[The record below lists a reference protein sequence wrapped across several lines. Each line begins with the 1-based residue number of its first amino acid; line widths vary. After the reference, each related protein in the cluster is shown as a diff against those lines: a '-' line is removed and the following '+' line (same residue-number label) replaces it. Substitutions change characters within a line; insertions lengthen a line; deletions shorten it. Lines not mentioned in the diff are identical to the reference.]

1 MRTYREAGVDI
12 DRGDRFAAYIGSLR
26 SQAVSRGLGGFA
38 GGIEVDTARYTHPVV
53 LSTTD
58 GVGTKLLVAR
68 ELGRYDTVG
77 IYLVAMCVNDLIVCN
92 AEPVSFLDYIACGGV
107 DESILHP
114 LMDGIVRGCEEAE
127 CSLAGGETA
136 EMPDMYAPGD
146 IDLAGFAV
154 GIGEKGNLLPAA
166 GGISAGDP
174 IYGLPSSGIHSNGL
188 SLARK
193 IITPDRGE
201 DYAKLLLPTRIYIK
215 EMKTLLAAG
224 EITAAAHITGG
235 GLEGNLRRVLPGGL
249 RPELSWDWQ
258 EPGIFEK
265 IRKKGSVA
273 EEEMRRVFNLGIG
286 MALVVRKGREE
297 TFEETAR
304 GAKIDIR
311 RIGVLR
317 NG

>member
-12 DRGDRFAAYIGSLR
+12 DRGDRFASYIGSIP
-26 SQAVSRGLGGFA
+26 SKAVSRGIGGFA
-38 GGIEVDTARYTHPVV
+38 GGVEVDTSRYERPVV

-58 GVGTKLLVAR
+58 GVGTKLLVAK

-77 IYLVAMCVNDLIVCN
+77 IDLVAMCVNDLIVCN
-92 AEPVSFLDYIACGGV
+92 AEPVSFLDYIACDSV
-107 DESILHP
+107 DESILRP
-114 LMDGIVRGCEEAE
+114 VIGGIVRGCELAE

-154 GIGEKGNLLPAA
+154 GIGEKKKLLPAE
-166 GGISAGDP
+166 GISPGDTV
-174 IYGLPSSGIHSNGL
+174 YGLPASGVHSNGL

-193 IITPDRGE
+193 IITPDQEE
-201 DYAKLLLPTRIYIK
+201 DYSELLIPTRIYVR

-224 EITAAAHITGG
+224 GISAAAHITGG
-235 GLEGNLRRVLPGGL
+235 GLEGNLKRVLPGNL
-249 RPELSWDWQ
+249 VPDLSWDWP
-258 EPGIFEK
+258 EPGIFSK
-265 IRKKGSVA
+265 IRERGAVA

-286 MALVVRKGREE
+286 MALVV
-297 TFEETAR
+297 AR
-304 GAKIDIR
+304 GCEEAVEAAARAESIDLR